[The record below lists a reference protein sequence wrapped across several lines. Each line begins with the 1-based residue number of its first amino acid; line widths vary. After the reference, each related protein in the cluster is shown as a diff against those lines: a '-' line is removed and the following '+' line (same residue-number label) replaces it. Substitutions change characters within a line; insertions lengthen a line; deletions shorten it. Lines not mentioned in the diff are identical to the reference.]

1 MQESLEGL
9 MSLYLV
15 EGIGSIRLRALMA
28 KFGEVQTI
36 FNADEQ
42 LLITIDGI
50 DLKLAR
56 RIKEAKNS
64 TLAREQLKQAE
75 QSGAKIMTFWDQ
87 DYPKNLKKI
96 YDPPAFLFI
105 KGEFKPE
112 DEFAVAIVGTRMPS
126 SYGKYCAEKLSQD
139 LVQKGFVV
147 VSGLARG
154 IDTLAHQAALRAG
167 GRTIAVLGS
176 GVDIIY
182 PSENHKLYK
191 QISENGAVV
200 SEFLFGT
207 KPDAPNFPR
216 RNRIVSGLCLGTL
229 VVEAGL
235 KSGAL
240 ITANYSL
247 EHNREVFSIPG
258 NINSPKSIGCNRLI
272 MEGAKLVLSVDD
284 IINELEPQLDHLA
297 RQNRIQRAQI
307 TLSTAEKKLLDSL
320 ASEPIHI
327 DTIAAN
333 NNISISQALGILLSL
348 EIKEMIKQIPGKYF
362 IRY

>member
-9 MSLYLV
+9 LSLYLV
-15 EGIGSIRLRALMA
+15 DGIGSIRLRALMA
-28 KFGEVQTI
+28 KFGQVQTI

-42 LLITIDGI
+42 TLMSIEGI

-56 RIKEAKNS
+56 RIQAAKNNP
-64 TLAREQLKQAE
+64 LAQEQLKQAE
-75 QSGAKIMTFWDQ
+75 KSGTKILTFWDN

-96 YDPPAFLFI
+96 YDPPAFLFL
-105 KGEFKPE
+105 KGQFIPA
-112 DEFAVAIVGTRMPS
+112 DEFAIAIVGTRLPS
-126 SYGKYCAEKLSQD
+126 SYGKFCAERLSQD
-139 LVQKGFVV
+139 LVQKGFVI

-154 IDTLAHQAALRAG
+154 IDTLAHQTALRAG

-182 PSENHKLYK
+182 PAENYRLYN
-191 QISENGAVV
+191 QISENGVVV
-200 SEFLFGT
+200 SEFLLGT

-216 RNRIVSGLCLGTL
+216 RNRIVSGLSLGVL

-247 EHNREVFSIPG
+247 EHNREVFAIPG
-258 NINSPKSIGCNRLI
+258 NINSPKSVGCNRLI
-272 MEGAKLVLSVDD
+272 MEGAKLVLGVED
-284 IINELEPQLDHLA
+284 IVNELAPQLDHLA

-307 TLSTAEKKLLDSL
+307 TLSSEEKKLLDSL
-320 ASEPIHI
+320 SAEPIHI
-327 DTIAAN
+327 DAIAAE

-348 EIKEMIKQIPGKYF
+348 ELKEMVKQVPGKYF

>member
-1 MQESLEGL
+1 MQESLQGL
-9 MSLYLV
+9 LSVYLV

-28 KFGEVQTI
+28 KFGQVQAI
-36 FNADEQ
+36 FHADEQ
-42 LLITIDGI
+42 TLMSIDGI

-56 RIKEAKNS
+56 RIKEAQNS
-64 TLAREQLKQAE
+64 TLAQEQLKQAE
-75 QSGAKIMTFWDQ
+75 KHGAKILTFWDK

-112 DEFAVAIVGTRMPS
+112 DEFAVAIVGTRGPS
-126 SYGKYCAEKLSQD
+126 SYGKFCTERLSQD

-154 IDTLAHQAALRAG
+154 IDTLAHQTALRAG

-182 PSENHKLYK
+182 PAENHKLYN

-216 RNRIVSGLCLGTL
+216 RNRIVSGLSLGVL

-247 EHNREVFSIPG
+247 EHNRDVFSVPG
-258 NINSPKSIGCNRLI
+258 NITSPKSIGCNRLI
-272 MEGAKLVLSVDD
+272 MEGAKLVLGVDD

-307 TLSTAEKKLLDSL
+307 TLSSEEKKLLDSL
-320 ASEPIHI
+320 TAEPIHI
-327 DTIAAN
+327 DSIAAE

-348 EIKEMIKQIPGKYF
+348 ELKEMVKQVPGKYF

>member
-9 MSLYLV
+9 LSLFLV

-28 KFGEVQTI
+28 KFGQVQAI
-36 FNADEQ
+36 MNADEPA
-42 LLITIDGI
+42 LMSIDGI
-50 DLKLAR
+50 DQKLAR
-56 RIKEAKNS
+56 RIKAAKNNTS
-64 TLAREQLKQAE
+64 AQEQLKQTE
-75 QSGAKIMTFWDQ
+75 KIGAKIVSFWDPA
-87 DYPKNLKKI
+87 YPKNLKKI

-112 DEFAVAIVGTRMPS
+112 DEFALAIVGTRIPS
-126 SYGKYCAEKLSQD
+126 TYGKFCSERLSQD
-139 LVQKGFVV
+139 LVQKGFVI

-167 GRTIAVLGS
+167 GRTIAVLGC

-191 QISENGAVV
+191 QIGENGAVV
-200 SEFLFGT
+200 SEFLLGT

-216 RNRIVSGLCLGTL
+216 RNRIVSGLSLGVL

-240 ITANYSL
+240 ITANYAL

-258 NINSPKSIGCNRLI
+258 NINSPKSVGCNRLI
-272 MEGAKLVLSVDD
+272 MEGAKLVLGVDD
-284 IINELEPQLDHLA
+284 IVNELEPQLDHLA

-307 TLSTAEKKLLDSL
+307 TLSTEEKKLLDSL
-320 ASEPIHI
+320 AAEPIHI
-327 DTIAAN
+327 DTIATQ
-333 NNISISQALGILLSL
+333 NNITISQALGILLSL
-348 EIKEMIKQIPGKYF
+348 ELKEMIKQVPGKYF